1 MKLRPHFLPLF
12 LRYAAS
18 LAVPLHELVR
28 PAPLDAAGF
37 DSAAAGLRLGMSEAQ
52 SPLAPLGAPLGALP
66 ARVLAACNLARCD
79 GGGAPD
85 GVLRFSGSLPNGRV
99 LVAVLPGSPPTLRVN
114 CDDGMA
120 STTLLDFVKRA
131 LLA

>member
-1 MKLRPHFLPLF
+1 M
-12 LRYAAS
+12 
-18 LAVPLHELVR
+18 PLHELVR
-28 PAPLDAAGF
+28 PAPLVRPA
-37 DSAAAGLRLGMSEAQ
+37 STRAAAGLRLGMSEAQ
-52 SPLAPLGAPLGALP
+52 APLAPLGAALARA

-79 GGGAPD
+79 GGGMPD
-85 GVLRFSGSLPNGRV
+85 GVLRFSGALPNGRV